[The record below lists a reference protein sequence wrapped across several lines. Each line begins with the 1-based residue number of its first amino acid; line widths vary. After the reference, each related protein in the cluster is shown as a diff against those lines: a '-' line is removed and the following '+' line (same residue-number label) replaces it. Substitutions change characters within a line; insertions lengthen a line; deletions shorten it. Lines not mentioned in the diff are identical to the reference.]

1 MLRSIVVAACVAS
14 MGFLAAAGPL
24 APRPKA
30 AAEAGADVSEQQR
43 DAMRRFAED
52 TAQARG
58 LDRELIASALLQAR
72 FSASV
77 KRLIMPPPAGTLKN
91 WAAYRARFVEP
102 QRIAEGL
109 RWWVAHARWLAEAE
123 QVHGVPAEI
132 VVAIVGVETYWGRI
146 TGGFRVLDALATLAF
161 DFPTGRSDRSAY
173 FREELANFFV
183 LCEREGWDPTAVRG
197 SFAGAMGLPQ
207 FMPGSQLKYAVDFD
221 SDGHLNLNRSA
232 ADVIGSVAH
241 FLAMHGWQRGMPT
254 HYAVT
259 PPHPGEGLVA
269 LRAPDI
275 RPSFTAADFEMHGAR
290 LDESG
295 SRHEGLLALV
305 ELLNGGATPSYVA
318 GTQNFYT
325 ITRYNW
331 SSYYAL
337 AVIDL
342 ADTLRALH
350 GEQPRLARPVPTLSP
365 PPADVPLQAPADV
378 QPRAPDDVP
387 PPAPPPAP
395 PSAPPSAPPP
405 APPPK
410 PVEPPAEPVAEPAP
424 EPVAEPPS
432 APASAPEPAP
442 TIESPSPPTEATE
455 GPPPMSQLHD
465 LSERIERLVLRHEEL
480 KRTNALLQRQLNTV
494 SNERDSLKSRLAT
507 ARTRID
513 SLIERLPEAQQGDA
527 AAATATAAPGSG
539 KADAA

>member
-1 MLRSIVVAACVAS
+1 MATITLPAV
-14 MGFLAAAGPL
+14 AGPIT
-24 APRPKA
+24 PRPKVV
-30 AAEAGADVSEQQR
+30 AEAGASAGEEQR
-43 DAMRRFAED
+43 DAMRQFAET
-52 TAQARG
+52 TALARG
-58 LDRELIASALLQAR
+58 LDREAIDSALLQAR

-77 KRLIMPPPAGTLKN
+77 KRLIMPPPTGTLKN

-109 RWWVAHARWLAEAE
+109 RWWNAHARWLAEAE

-132 VVAIVGVETYWGRI
+132 VVAIVGVETYYGRI

-173 FREELANFFV
+173 FRGELAHFFV

-207 FMPGSQLKYAVDFD
+207 FMPSSQLDFAVDFD
-221 SDGHLNLNRSA
+221 GDGHVNLGTSA

-241 FLAMHGWQRGMPT
+241 FLAMHGWQRGLPT

-259 PPHPGEGLVA
+259 PPPPSAGLVT
-269 LRAPDI
+269 LLAPDI
-275 RPSFTAADFEMHGAR
+275 KPGFTAAEFEQHGAQ
-290 LDESG
+290 LDEAG
-295 SRHEGLLALV
+295 QRHEGLLALV

-342 ADTLRALH
+342 ADTLRALR
-350 GEQPRLARPVPTLSP
+350 GERPRLTPQAPTP
-365 PPADVPLQAPADV
+365 TGPPAAAPPQAPADGRPQV
-378 QPRAPDDVP
+378 PDEVP
-387 PPAPPPAP
+387 PPAPPRTPAE
-395 PSAPPSAPPP
+395 PSAEPAAEPP
-405 APPPK
+405 AEQPA
-410 PVEPPAEPVAEPAP
+410 EPPAEPTT
-424 EPVAEPPS
+424 EPPS

-442 TIESPSPPTEATE
+442 TIESPSPPTE
-455 GPPPMSQLHD
+455 GPPPMSQLND

-494 SNERDSLKSRLAT
+494 TNERDNLKSRLAA

-513 SLIERLPEAQQGDA
+513 SLIERLPEAQQGDDA
-527 AAATATAAPGSG
+527 AAAGG

>member
-1 MLRSIVVAACVAS
+1 MRRLVVATACVAS
-14 MGFLAAAGPL
+14 MALPAAAGPIT
-24 APRPKA
+24 PRPKV
-30 AAEAGADVSEQQR
+30 AAEAGAALSEPQR
-43 DAMRRFAED
+43 EAMRQFAEQ

-58 LDRELIASALLQAR
+58 LDREAIEAALLQAR

-77 KRLIMPPPAGTLKN
+77 KRLIMPPPTGTLKN

-102 QRIAEGL
+102 QRIAEGV
-109 RWWVAHARWLAEAE
+109 RWWNANARWLAEAE

-132 VVAIVGVETYWGRI
+132 VVAIVGVETYYGRI

-173 FREELANFFV
+173 FRDELAHFFV
-183 LCEREGWDPTAVRG
+183 LCEREGWDPTDVRG

-207 FMPGSQLKYAVDFD
+207 FMPGSQLQFAVDFD
-221 SDGHLNLNRSA
+221 GDGHLSLNTSA

-241 FLAMHGWQRGMPT
+241 FLAMHGWQRGLPT

-259 PPHPGEGLVA
+259 PPPPSAGRVTL
-269 LRAPDI
+269 LAPDI
-275 RPSFTAADFEMHGAR
+275 KPSFTAAEFEQHGAQ
-290 LDESG
+290 LDEAG
-295 SRHEGLLALV
+295 QRHEGLLALV
-305 ELLNGGATPSYVA
+305 ELLNGGAAPSYVA

-350 GEQPRLARPVPTLSP
+350 GER
-365 PPADVPLQAPADV
+365 
-378 QPRAPDDVP
+378 
-387 PPAPPPAP
+387 PPAPAVRAP
-395 PSAPPSAPPP
+395 VPEVPDVPETAAEEV
-405 APPPK
+405 PK
-410 PVEPPAEPVAEPAP
+410 EVPKDAPVEPPSP
-424 EPVAEPPS
+424 
-432 APASAPEPAP
+432 PASAPEPAP
-442 TIESPSPPTEATE
+442 TIESPPPPTEVTE
-455 GPPPMSQLHD
+455 GPLPMSQLQD

-494 SNERDSLKSRLAT
+494 TNERDNLKSRLVA

-513 SLIERLPEAQQGDA
+513 SLIERLPQPQQGD
-527 AAATATAAPGSG
+527 TAAGG
-539 KADAA
+539 KAGAA